1 MHFLPL
7 DIAPDIHQLIGY
19 IHFLDDIEAFPRR
32 EIKRRT
38 SFIITSNWFWILRVQ
53 NVISIQLEILRR
65 CLHLGHVL
73 LWENWLIQMILK
85 LQKDTLFYKS
95 LIQLLLINIA
105 SRMQRSTYAVPLYT
119 VVFPG
124 HIKTIVSLFEI
135 YLCDGWIESSL
146 SQSPVFKGKA
156 CLSDL
161 RIIIFIMF
169 GVRFIHHQTQ
179 VSIWRQFQRR
189 MVQVIHECSI

>member
-7 DIAPDIHQLIGY
+7 DIAPDIYKLIGY

-38 SFIITSNWFWILRVQ
+38 SFIITTDWFWILRVQ
-53 NVISIQLEILRR
+53 NVISIQLEILRW

-73 LWENWLIQMILK
+73 LWENWLNQMILK
-85 LQKDTLFYKS
+85 LQKHSLFYKS

-105 SRMQRSTYAVPLYT
+105 SRMKRSTYTVPLYT

-124 HIKTIVSLFEI
+124 HIKTIMSLFKI

-146 SQSPVFKGKA
+146 SQSSVFKGKA

-161 RIIIFIMF
+161 RIIIFIIF
-169 GVRFIHHQTQ
+169 GVRFIYHQTQ